1 MWECLDHITVV
12 VNCCRNHY
20 QHGVDSAKL
29 CNGSFSDEVGY
40 VLKVRIDLK
49 RYEFGIGKYI
59 LDAEFVD
66 NKFGLRYGYGNFYA
80 SKTFYDAA

>member
-1 MWECLDHITVV
+1 VSIV
-12 VNCCRNHY
+12 
-20 QHGVDSAKL
+20 
-29 CNGSFSDEVGY
+29 
-40 VLKVRIDLK
+40 LK

-66 NKFGLRYGYGNFYA
+66 NKFGLRYDYSNFYG